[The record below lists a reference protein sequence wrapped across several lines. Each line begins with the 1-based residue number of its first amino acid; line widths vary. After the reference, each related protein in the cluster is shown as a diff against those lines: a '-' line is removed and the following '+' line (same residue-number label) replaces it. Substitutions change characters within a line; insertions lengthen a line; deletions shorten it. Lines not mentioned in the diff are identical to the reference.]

1 MILEFCHFTCLQ
13 NEMDSRKDNNDFPV
27 RPYTEKEIMVVFVQ
41 LCLATQALHSMNIM
55 HQDLK
60 PENIFLSKK
69 GIVKIGDFGLS
80 SVMDEALIEVGPTKK
95 RNGTIYY
102 MSPELVDR
110 TKKFDKKIDVWAI
123 GCILYEMAMLDIAF
137 YDENHA

>member
-1 MILEFCHFTCLQ
+1 MKMVQHKNLVKIYEAFQSDAEFVMILEFCHFTSLQ
-13 NEMDSRKDNNDFPV
+13 NEMDSRKNENDVPV

-69 GIVKIGDFGLS
+69 GIVKIGDFGIS
-80 SVMDEALIEVGPTKK
+80 MVMDQALNEDNSKK
-95 RNGTIYY
+95 RLGTIYY
-102 MSPELVDR
+102 MAPELVDQ
-110 TKKFDKKIDVWAI
+110 T
-123 GCILYEMAMLDIAF
+123 
-137 YDENHA
+137 